1 MYVRRDHGPRTEDVD
16 DSEVCPLL
24 YSLLQVFSKSI
35 VFIVIVT
42 ENQISPEWWYDI
54 DAHEDNI
61 YEKLLCEKKIADLN
75 LESIGDNLSLL
86 TLSPNKNGMKN
97 RGAFLLNKDSSIS
110 HINKDLLLTEG
121 KSLINVLKIM
131 PLESTDI
138 ERSLVRKFIENNKN
152 DNKKDNKIKHTE
164 KKNDYKN
171 NDNDNQNQNQS
182 QNQNDKENNEWSFT
196 EDSLKKE
203 IFVSELSKGYIGL
216 IKIFSALDVN
226 ILENLISNVP
236 KETGARVEG
245 IDK

>member
-1 MYVRRDHGPRTEDVD
+1 
-16 DSEVCPLL
+16 
-24 YSLLQVFSKSI
+24 
-35 VFIVIVT
+35 
-42 ENQISPEWWYDI
+42 
-54 DAHEDNI
+54 
-61 YEKLLCEKKIADLN
+61 
-75 LESIGDNLSLL
+75 
-86 TLSPNKNGMKN
+86 
-97 RGAFLLNKDSSIS
+97 
-110 HINKDLLLTEG
+110 
-121 KSLINVLKIM
+121 M

-152 DNKKDNKIKHTE
+152 DSKKDNKIKHTE

-171 NDNDNQNQNQS
+171 NDNDNQNQS
-182 QNQNDKENNEWSFT
+182 QNENDKENNEWSFT